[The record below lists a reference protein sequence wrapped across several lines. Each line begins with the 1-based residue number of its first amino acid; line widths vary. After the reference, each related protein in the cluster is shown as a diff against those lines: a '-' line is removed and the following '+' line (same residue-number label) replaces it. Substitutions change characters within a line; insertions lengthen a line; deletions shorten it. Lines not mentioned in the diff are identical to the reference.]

1 MNEPLSLCNVAA
13 GYRRKQPVLDDVNLI
28 VPSGSVTGLLG
39 RNGAGKTTLIHAALG
54 LRKVWHGKA
63 LLFGHDAWNAPAS
76 VRCRIGYVPQQFVDF
91 QWLTPSKCIDL
102 VAGFHSNWD
111 HQLVAK
117 LRERWSLPEERIGA
131 LSPGMRQ
138 CVALLLAIGHRPDLL
153 ILDEPVA
160 MLDPSARRNLLR
172 AIGEL
177 NAETGQTV
185 LLSSHI
191 CSDVERICSNVA
203 ILHAGRIA
211 LDTDID
217 DLKDRVRPVYGIEP
231 VPMGADVLAH
241 VGSRLWLRNWRQHDL
256 SNAARVGEPNL
267 EELFLDMT
275 A

>member
-1 MNEPLSLCNVAA
+1 MNAPLTLCNVAA
-13 GYRRKQPVLDDVNLI
+13 GYRRKQPVLNEVNLV
-28 VPSGSVTGLLG
+28 VPSGSITGLLG
-39 RNGAGKTTLIHAALG
+39 RNGTGKTTLIHTALG
-54 LRKVWHGKA
+54 LRKVWQGKT

-91 QWLTPSKCIDL
+91 HWLTPSKCIDL
-102 VAGFHSNWD
+102 VANFHTNWD
-111 HQLVAK
+111 HQLVAE
-117 LRERWSLPEERIGA
+117 LRERWSVPDERIGT

-138 CVALLLAIGHRPDLL
+138 CVAVLLAVGHRPDLL

-177 NAETGQTV
+177 NAESEQTV

-203 ILHAGRIA
+203 ILHGGRVA
-211 LDTDID
+211 LHIDID
-217 DLKDRVRPVYGIEP
+217 ELKDQVRPVYDIDP
-231 VPMGADVLAH
+231 VPIGAEVLAH
-241 VGSRLWLRNWRQHDL
+241 VGSRLWLRNWHQHDL
-256 SNAARVGEPNL
+256 SSAARVGELNL